1 MPPAPRKR
9 PVPRRSGLASG
20 ELEGRRPAKTPV
32 PRKSA
37 VPRKSGL
44 ASGESEARTHLR
56 SLPTLEGRQP
66 AKTPVP
72 RKSAVPRKSGLASK
86 ARRAAPPRSLTSK
99 GGIQDIVTRGM
110 TAPQIAA
117 LPPVQQLAANQAEW
131 RRMFDAR
138 RAAAAKEDAALR
150 RLGRPKRMPSPKAGT
165 LELLAAKELRR
176 VKNKKER

>member
-9 PVPRRSGLASG
+9 PVPRKSGLASG
-20 ELEGRRPAKTPV
+20 ELEGRR
-32 PRKSA
+32 
-37 VPRKSGL
+37 
-44 ASGESEARTHLR
+44 
-56 SLPTLEGRQP
+56 P

-165 LELLAAKELRR
+165 LELLAAKESTLFPSFTAKELRR